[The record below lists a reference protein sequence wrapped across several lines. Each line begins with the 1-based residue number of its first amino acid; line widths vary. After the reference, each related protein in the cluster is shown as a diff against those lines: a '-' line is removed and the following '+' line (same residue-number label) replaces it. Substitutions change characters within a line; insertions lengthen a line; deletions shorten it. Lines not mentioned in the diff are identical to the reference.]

1 MAAVVLVALHL
12 LFNVANPSEFDTND
26 RNQQIL
32 KTVI

>member
-12 LFNVANPSEFDTND
+12 LFNVVNPYEFDPND